1 MALQSSGQI
10 SFSNIAGELG
20 SSTPY
25 SLRGMSD
32 FAGFGT
38 PDTMSEFYGYD
49 AGGGGGGPT
58 LTQFFITNVYSG
70 NPNGLCST
78 SCEIPAWH
86 TGPMVSPGIGDTVY
100 TDSAGTTP
108 LTAGLYGFYET
119 QYGPAK
125 TIMGLSKADNGEIL
139 TIYNC

>member
-1 MALQSSGQI
+1 MALPTSGPL
-10 SFSNIAGELG
+10 SLSDIAGELE

-25 SLRGMSD
+25 SLRDMSD

-38 PDTMSEFYGYD
+38 PDAMSDFYGYD
-49 AGGGGGGPT
+49 AGGGGPA
-58 LTQFFITNVYSG
+58 LTQFWITDPYSG
-70 NPNGLCST
+70 NPYSICSI

-86 TGPMVSPGIGDTVY
+86 TGLMAWPGIGDTVY

-108 LTAGLYGFYET
+108 LTVGLYGFYDA

-125 TIMGLSKADNGEIL
+125 TIMELSKADNGAIL
-139 TIYNC
+139 NLYTC

>member
-25 SLRGMSD
+25 SLRDMSN
-32 FAGFGT
+32 FAGFTT

-49 AGGGGGGPT
+49 AGGGGPT

-70 NPNGLCST
+70 NPHDICSI

-86 TGPMVSPGIGDTVY
+86 TGLMALPGIGDTVY
-100 TDSAGTTP
+100 TDSAGTIP
-108 LTAGLYGFYET
+108 LTTGWYGFYSS

-125 TIMGLSKADNGEIL
+125 IIMRLSNADNGEIL